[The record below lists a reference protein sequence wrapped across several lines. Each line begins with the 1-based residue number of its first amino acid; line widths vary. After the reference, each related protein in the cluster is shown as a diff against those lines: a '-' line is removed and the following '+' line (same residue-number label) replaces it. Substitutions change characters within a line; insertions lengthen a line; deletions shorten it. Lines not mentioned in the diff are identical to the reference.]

1 MLLFVAQSEVNGTKP
16 KSALHIIH
24 IHVFILCCILIIYVH
39 IQKFLL
45 SIYSSIICYTLIML
59 LPTLIFVFLIVKFA
73 EVT

>member
-1 MLLFVAQSEVNGTKP
+1 MLYSD
-16 KSALHIIH
+16 
-24 IHVFILCCILIIYVH
+24 CIYVH

>member
-1 MLLFVAQSEVNGTKP
+1 M
-16 KSALHIIH
+16 
-24 IHVFILCCILIIYVH
+24 LCCILIIYVH
-39 IQKFLL
+39 ILKFLL